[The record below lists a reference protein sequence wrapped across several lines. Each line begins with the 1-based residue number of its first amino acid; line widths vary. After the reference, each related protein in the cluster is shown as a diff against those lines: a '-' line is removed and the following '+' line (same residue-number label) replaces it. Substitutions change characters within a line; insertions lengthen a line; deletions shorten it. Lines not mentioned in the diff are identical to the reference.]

1 MEGRTYCSVPF
12 YIWDLSIHEFC
23 YPWWGQRVLKP
34 IPCREATVVKFWGSQ
49 SYTWFSAA
57 WAWVPLTPVCLRV
70 NCIIKREIISYA
82 DLTSSDERKPLRG
95 TQAFQ
100 KEGLSLQVWW
110 SRSYVKETHM
120 TNCRQP
126 LGTSGLYDLR
136 VATSQPSAKFLGP
149 QSHKH
154 KEINSAN
161 TLNNLRS
168 DSSQSSL
175 QILRKP
181 IQYFNFDLTRPKS
194 GDQVKPGSDFWP
206 TQTMKLWYLSC

>member
-1 MEGRTYCSVPF
+1 MF
-12 YIWDLSIHEFC
+12 K
-23 YPWWGQRVLKP
+23 GQLHY
-34 IPCREATVVKFWGSQ
+34 Q
-49 SYTWFSAA
+49 
-57 WAWVPLTPVCLRV
+57 
-70 NCIIKREIISYA
+70 KRDY
-82 DLTSSDERKPLRG
+82 LLCVSDFIRWKPLRG

-110 SRSYVKETHM
+110 SRSYVKGTHM

-126 LGTSGLYDLR
+126 PETSGLYDLT
-136 VATSQPSAKFLGP
+136 VATSEAPAKFLGP

-175 QILRKP
+175 QIIRKP
-181 IQYFNFDLTRPKS
+181 SQYLNFNLTSPKLE
-194 GDQVKPGSDFWP
+194 DQVKPGSDFWP
-206 TQTMKLWYLSC
+206 TETMN

>member
-1 MEGRTYCSVPF
+1 MIFSCMGMSAPNPCVF
-12 YIWDLSIHEFC
+12 K
-23 YPWWGQRVLKP
+23 GQLYYQKRDYLL
-34 IPCREATVVKFWGSQ
+34 CGSD
-49 SYTWFSAA
+49 FI
-57 WAWVPLTPVCLRV
+57 R
-70 NCIIKREIISYA
+70 
-82 DLTSSDERKPLRG
+82 RKPLRG

-126 LGTSGLYDLR
+126 LGTIGLYDLR

-181 IQYFNFDLTRPKS
+181 SQYFNFNLTRPKS